1 MTDPVD
7 GLQSGQMFSTD
18 DTTAASNIPISDFR
32 RNEIRPILSDDDRH
46 KSIYHQPSLTKY
58 NSTERRKKRHH
69 RSHLSGESFDATSK
83 SVTSIETNESCEIDN
98 PTARIQFL
106 LGDDDQDDDDEEH
119 KPHDLFIELNELF
132 LGNEKLN
139 ESSEVIEQGWKETA
153 RWIKFEEEVE
163 SGGRWSK
170 PHVATLSL
178 HSLLELRNCIFS
190 GSVILDMQADQLPLI
205 MDMILDD
212 MIANKSL
219 LSDKRLVTRNA
230 LLLKHIHQHEKE
242 FYRHLHTQESKKP
255 LPFTRS
261 LAELTK
267 NRSQKDVT
275 AASTD
280 QMPASA
286 GNSNQTPTHKTTNN
300 TSAEKFLTVASGD
313 LSKIR
318 SNENE
323 ESGTTL
329 ITPESR
335 AKINTGFM
343 KKIPPNAEA
352 TSVLI
357 GAVDFL
363 QTPVYAFIRLGK
375 GVCIPDLLEVS
386 VPTRFFFIL
395 LGPFTERLR
404 YHEIGRSIGTLMSDE
419 IFHDVAYRARNR
431 QDLLAGIDDFLD
443 HVTVLP
449 PGEWD
454 PKTRIEPPKSVPNKE
469 DRLERNK
476 MNANTQMDDMEHVE
490 HEFDV
495 SLSRTGRF
503 CGGLIDDIKRK
514 APFYLSDIT
523 DAFSF
528 QSVAAII
535 FLYFAC
541 LSPIITFG
549 GLLSK
554 ATNNNMAAIESLLS
568 GAICGCL
575 YHLFAGQ
582 PLTILG
588 STGPVLVFETI
599 VNHFC
604 SNHGYDYMNFRC
616 WIGLWTASIL
626 LIMVVT
632 DASYLVK
639 YITRF
644 TEESF
649 AALIG
654 IIFIYEAFDKMI
666 EINQHRPVRLHTRKV
681 LPPNCSCALTK
692 YTNKSTPITINDCY
706 RNRSYEFTGT
716 SCNLIQNQAYIPDVF
731 FFSIILFLSTF
742 VLAYTLKNFKFSR
755 FLPMTIRSKVS
766 DFGVVLAIFI
776 NVFIDYKIGL
786 DTPKLVVPQNFAPT
800 KPGRGWII
808 NPFSKNPPYMYAA
821 ALLPALLATILIF
834 MDQQITAVIINRKEN
849 KLKKGCGYHLDLL
862 IVALCIAVNSILGLP
877 WFVAATVLSINH
889 VIALKLESE
898 TAAPGEKAK
907 FLGVREQRVTGFIV
921 FLFIGLSVFLT
932 KFLGLIPMP
941 VLYGVFLYMGISS
954 MKEIQ
959 LISRILLM
967 FMPEK
972 YQPDYVYLRH
982 VRTRRVHFFTII
994 QLTCL
999 GLLWIIKSIKS
1010 ISILFPIMV
1019 LALVGARKAMD
1030 YMFTKRE
1037 LQSLDDL
1044 MPETVKK
1051 EIEERR
1057 NSILPGTL
1065 DETNLP
1071 KETITFDSGELRI
1084 SVGDGKVVKVPTE
1097 NVQIN
1102 PSTGVINFSEEV
1114 GKTFLWKSI
1123 AKSSNHDKP
1132 SRSSGIKNKIRKLSL
1147 SFLSPDEDRVLVSS
1161 INSQLP
1167 SIVIEQMEPSTSNS
1181 AQQSRRTSLNMNTPE
1196 PTRHETNQNVNQQN
1210 YLDNL
1215 QQQMNHN
1222 QKHRK
1227 RERDYGRI
1235 FREYNTPAQWYQ
1247 ASQLPCSIYFYD
1259 PQYQRYLQQ
1268 QSNLRAYSPVRVG
1281 SRSPSRAK
1289 PRTARSPSNYQQK
1302 RSESSRLRFQST
1314 VLPPITTHKQVK
1326 DA

>member
-1 MTDPVD
+1 MHDPDDGLPSYLSLASNPVD
-7 GLQSGQMFSTD
+7 SNNDNTS
-18 DTTAASNIPISDFR
+18 ASNIPISDFR
-32 RNEIRPILSDDDRH
+32 RNEVRPILNDDDRH

-58 NSTERRKKRHH
+58 NPGERRKKHH
-69 RSHLSGESFDATSK
+69 RRSRLSGESFDVTSK
-83 SVTSIETNESCEIDN
+83 SIASIETTESYEIDN
-98 PTARIQFL
+98 PSARIQFL
-106 LGDDDQDDDDEEH
+106 LGDEDQDDDDEEH
-119 KPHDLFIELNELF
+119 KPHDLFIELNEL
-132 LGNEKLN
+132 LLDSDKQN
-139 ESSEVIEQGWKETA
+139 ESGDCFEQGWKETA
-153 RWIKFEEEVE
+153 RWVKFEEDVE

-178 HSLLELRNCIFS
+178 HSLLELRNFITN
-190 GSVILDMQADQLPLI
+190 GSIILDMQADQFPMI
-205 MDMILDD
+205 IDMVLDD
-212 MIANKSL
+212 MIANKL
-219 LSDKRLVTRNA
+219 LLPEKRFLTRNA

-242 FYRHLHTQESKKP
+242 FHRHLHTQEQRKP

-261 LAELTK
+261 FAELTR

-275 AASTD
+275 LANIDPTT
-280 QMPASA
+280 
-286 GNSNQTPTHKTTNN
+286 SNQTPTHKINN
-300 TSAEKFLTVASGD
+300 DTAPEKFLSVGSGEQT
-313 LSKIR
+313 KVR
-318 SNENE
+318 TNENDE
-323 ESGTTL
+323 TANNL
-329 ITPESR
+329 ITHESR
-335 AKINTGFM
+335 AKINLAFM
-343 KKIPPNAEA
+343 KKVPPNAEA
-352 TSVLI
+352 TNVLV

-363 QTPVYAFIRLGK
+363 QTPVYAFVRLAK
-375 GVCIPDLLEVS
+375 GVVIPDLLEVPL
-386 VPTRFFFIL
+386 PTRFLFIL
-395 LGPFTERLR
+395 LGPCNEHLR
-404 YHEIGRSIGTLMSDE
+404 YHEIGRSIATLMSDE
-419 IFHDVAYRARNR
+419 IFHDVAYRGRNR

-469 DRLERNK
+469 DRLDRNK
-476 MNANTQMDDMEHVE
+476 MNGITQMEMEHVE
-490 HEFDV
+490 HEFDP

-514 APFYLSDIT
+514 APFYLSDLT
-523 DAFSF
+523 DAMSF
-528 QSVAAII
+528 QSLAAII

-554 ATNNNMAAIESLLS
+554 ATNQNMAAIESLLS

-599 VNHFC
+599 VNTFC
-604 SNHGYDYMNFRC
+604 TNHGYDYMTFRC
-616 WIGLWTASIL
+616 WIGLWTAFIL
-626 LIMVVT
+626 LTMVVT

-666 EINQHRPVRLHTRKV
+666 EINHHQPARLHTNEI
-681 LPPNCSCALTK
+681 LPPNCSCLISNRRK
-692 YTNKSTPITINDCY
+692 RYQNSTMTINDCY
-706 RNRSYEFTGT
+706 RNQSFQFIGEN
-716 SCNLIQNQAYIPDVF
+716 CNTINTKQFIPDVF
-731 FFSIILFLSTF
+731 FFSIILFVSTF
-742 VLAYTLKNFKFSR
+742 VMAYTLKNFKFTR

-776 NVFIDYKIGL
+776 NVFIDYMVAL
-786 DTPKLVVPQNFAPT
+786 DTPKLTVPQKFATT
-800 KPGRGWII
+800 KEGRGWII
-808 NPFSKNPPYMYAA
+808 NPFAKIPVPMYFAA
-821 ALLPALLATILIF
+821 ILPALLATILIF
-834 MDQQITAVIINRKEN
+834 MDQQITAVIVNRKEN

-862 IVALCIAVNSILGLP
+862 IVALCIAINSILGLP

-932 KFLGLIPMP
+932 KFLGFIPMP

-959 LISRILLM
+959 LISRILLI

-982 VRTRRVHFFTII
+982 VRTRRVHLFTFI

-999 GLLWIIKSIKS
+999 ILLWVIKSIKS

-1019 LALVGARKAMD
+1019 LALVGARKVMD
-1030 YMFTKRE
+1030 YMFTQRE
-1037 LQSLDDL
+1037 LESLDDL

-1057 NSILPGTL
+1057 NSTLPDNL
-1065 DETNLP
+1065 DINAKP
-1071 KETITFDSGELRI
+1071 NETIKFDSGELRI

-1123 AKSSNHDKP
+1123 AKTKNKSATTDKP
-1132 SRSSGIKNKIRKLSL
+1132 SRTAGIKNKIRKLSL
-1147 SFLSPDEDRVLVSS
+1147 GFLNPDEGQILYQTT
-1161 INSQLP
+1161 NSQLP
-1167 SIVIEQMEPSTSNS
+1167 SIVIEQAEPSNDDRE
-1181 AQQSRRTSLNMNTPE
+1181 SRRTSL
-1196 PTRHETNQNVNQQN
+1196 
-1210 YLDNL
+1210 
-1215 QQQMNHN
+1215 
-1222 QKHRK
+1222 K
-1227 RERDYGRI
+1227 
-1235 FREYNTPAQWYQ
+1235 
-1247 ASQLPCSIYFYD
+1247 
-1259 PQYQRYLQQ
+1259 
-1268 QSNLRAYSPVRVG
+1268 
-1281 SRSPSRAK
+1281 
-1289 PRTARSPSNYQQK
+1289 
-1302 RSESSRLRFQST
+1302 
-1314 VLPPITTHKQVK
+1314 
-1326 DA
+1326 